1 MEQPEYRQGLNLR
14 RYPERRHALP
24 VSAAIRGL
32 PEIELRGTAVKH
44 KPIIFSGILLAL
56 LLLPVLAQAQTPS
69 PTPSPSPVRSL
80 SDNISALSQRAA
92 SLLPYIDNE
101 IVSKLIGW
109 FELLG
114 WVLGNCLAGFAML
127 RIAREENGEGGN
139 LYWWFGRLALFFMLS
154 GTGLAIV
161 NGMSAIGYEIA
172 NGNESGQRSVLQN
185 LYLAQRDSFNESYAK
200 FQQNMFTV
208 KVDGR
213 ETAVNPV
220 TLNSES
226 ILGIIVDTDSTIQNF
241 DQKADVSQWD
251 LSTMMTWLNFE
262 RALIEFGDLILVI
275 LGAALTLAMK
285 LAMPFMIA
293 CIVDK
298 HIASK
303 TTYPFFYGVI
313 ALTIC
318 WPSVSKII
326 RIVAYMC
333 GNVAMAVGDSSPLYI
348 WSYETMR
355 AITNPLAQ
363 PQYTIALAAFG
374 MGLGALC
381 LYGTPFI
388 SLYLLSGRV
397 YESVATV
404 VSSWMGAMVGT
415 GIEKY
420 SAEAAAALNRQ
431 AEATQYTAGYQADVT
446 RSGGQQESANMRAQG
461 HRMAQLAS
469 IQAGLTGQIAATQGA
484 ATTQRMIIQAAAGF
498 QKSQVGSEIARNVMD
513 TNTNASLD
521 IGNIIAGAK
530 RDLYMNAGNTS
541 AAKIEQGVNM
551 ANAMIPPE
559 VPIARGLIEIPKYD
573 AITKRNRTA
582 NEATTEFS
590 AETVQ
595 NRETAANRVIYYA
608 QKYQGEMNEA
618 IDKQAGSQIAGVN
631 AGAGLAIGGY
641 QRGAAEARQGVEQNY
656 QLELGANRIVYASQ
670 VDAAGQVRAAGLE
683 AAKMRQ
689 AAAVIAA
696 VGREISREVGQGM
709 RIRF

>member
-1 MEQPEYRQGLNLR
+1 M
-14 RYPERRHALP
+14 
-24 VSAAIRGL
+24 
-32 PEIELRGTAVKH
+32 KH
-44 KPIIFSGILLAL
+44 RPIIFIVIILAV
-56 LLLPVLAQAQTPS
+56 LLLPLLVQAQSPMSS
-69 PTPSPSPVRSL
+69 PTPSPGRSL
-80 SDNISALSQRAA
+80 SDNIAAISQRAA

-172 NGNESGQRSVLQN
+172 NGNESSQRSILQS
-185 LYLAQRDSFNESYAK
+185 LYMAQRESFNESYAK

-213 ETAVNPV
+213 ETAVTPV

-226 ILGIIVDTDSTIQNF
+226 ILGIIVDTDSTLQNF
-241 DQKADVSQWD
+241 DRKADVSQWD

-275 LGAALTLAMK
+275 LGAALALAMK

-313 ALTIC
+313 ALTLF

-326 RIVAYMC
+326 RIVAYMW
-333 GNVAMAVGDSSPLYI
+333 GNVAMAVGDASPLYI
-348 WSYETMR
+348 WNYETMR

-363 PQYTIALAAFG
+363 PQYTIALAAFA

-388 SLYLLSGRV
+388 SLYLLSGRI

-431 AEATQYTAGYQADVT
+431 AEATQYHAGYQADVT
-446 RSGGQQESANMRAQG
+446 RSAGQQEAGNIRAQG
-461 HRMAQLAS
+461 HRVAQLAG
-469 IQAGLTGQIAATQGA
+469 IQAALTGQVAATQGG

-498 QKSQVGSEIARNVMD
+498 QKSQIGSEVARNVRD
-513 TNTNASLD
+513 TDIGASLEV
-521 IGNIIAGAK
+521 GNIIAGAK

-541 AAKIEQGVNM
+541 AAKIDQGVNM
-551 ANAMIPPE
+551 VNAMIPPE
-559 VPIARGLIEIPKYD
+559 LPIARGLVEIPKYD

-582 NEATTEFS
+582 NEATTAFS
-590 AETVQ
+590 AETFQ
-595 NRETAANRVIYYA
+595 NRVMAADRIIYSA
-608 QKYQGEMNEA
+608 EKYQGEMNVA
-618 IDKQAGSQIAGVN
+618 IGAQADAQVTGVN
-631 AGAGLAIGGY
+631 AGAGQAIGGY
-641 QRGAAEARQGVEQNY
+641 QRGAAEARGGVEQNY
-656 QLELGANRIVYASQ
+656 QLELGANRTVYVAQ
-670 VDAAGQVRAAGLE
+670 VDAAGQIRTAGLE
-683 AAKMRQ
+683 AAKLRQ